1 MAWEIKVLDLG
12 SLEIDGSRTV
22 ATRAPGIRVRL
33 PVQGFLL
40 VGPEHVVV
48 VDTGFRHPEIL
59 QRIGLR
65 GFEEPGQALDA
76 QLRAHGVR
84 FGDVRYVLHTH
95 LHLDHAGQTDKFPLT
110 TTAVVNRREL
120 EYSVSGLSGGSY
132 PPDDVKH
139 LVDRLHTRGS
149 LRLLD
154 LEATDEHIL
163 GGIRCSA
170 AGGHTEGSMVVYVET
185 AMGVPVR
192 RHRLQCRRAALG
204 NRRPGGRSGLERKHR
219 DDAPI
224 GEGGDQAR
232 PRSAFGR
239 PGRRVREPNGFVIV
253 GLRHRHPHHRRHLAH
268 HRPVLI
274 RVCPG
279 RAPVW
284 RRGGAVWPRFPRI
297 SHARARARG

>member
-1 MAWEIKVLDLG
+1 MTWDIKVLDLG

-22 ATRAPGIRVRL
+22 ATRAPGVRVRL

-65 GFEEPGQALDA
+65 GFEAPGQALEA

-110 TTAVVNRREL
+110 TTVVINRREL

-132 PPDDVKH
+132 PPEDVKH
-139 LVDRLHTRGS
+139 LIDRLHTRGS

-185 AMGVPVR
+185 AMGLACLCGDIVYNVAEQLSATGVLEGDPILSGFTVTTRRSEKAAIKRVLNSPASLLYPGHDKPARIVR
-192 RHRLQCRRAALG
+192 
-204 NRRPGGRSGLERKHR
+204 
-219 DDAPI
+219 
-224 GEGGDQAR
+224 
-232 PRSAFGR
+232 
-239 PGRRVREPNGFVIV
+239 
-253 GLRHRHPHHRRHLAH
+253 
-268 HRPVLI
+268 
-274 RVCPG
+274 
-279 RAPVW
+279 
-284 RRGGAVWPRFPRI
+284 GATTELVQT
-297 SHARARARG
+297 